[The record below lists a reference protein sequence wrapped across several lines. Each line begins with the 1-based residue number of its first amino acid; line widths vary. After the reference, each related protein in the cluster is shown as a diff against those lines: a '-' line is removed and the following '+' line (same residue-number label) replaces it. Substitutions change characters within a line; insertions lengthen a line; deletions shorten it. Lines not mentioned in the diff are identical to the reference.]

1 MLLVC
6 RCWLLVFVFFF
17 KQKTAYEMRISDWS
31 SECALPISGRRDER
45 PSDLRDRL
53 LSPRHHSDRGRPVS
67 RLESHEG
74 NPPQYGRGALGQSAR
89 QKGACRD
96 QLRIGDHPDITAG
109 YGFFRSEE
117 HTSELQSLMRIS
129 YAVFRLKKKK

>member
-31 SECALPISGRRDER
+31 SECALPITGRRDER

-96 QLRIGDHPDITAG
+96 QLRIGDHP
-109 YGFFRSEE
+109 RSEE

-129 YAVFRLKKKK
+129 YAVFCLTQKKKKAK